1 MERRKFKRRKP
12 ADGEPRNRALDDI
25 EPGASV
31 PVPDR
36 AKRVFARSRSV
47 GDDFAADL
55 DGPMEPLVPR
65 KRRKPD
71 PADQMPEPAPAPL
84 APDDLIERVQDAT
97 HSAEPAPRRRKQV
110 VVAPKKRAVAAP
122 AADPAAEADA
132 DRIRALKEK
141 KARLLAEKKRRAEQL
156 RAEEAARQRAAAEDS
171 ARQTGLQDA
180 LRREANERKESLRAE
195 RERLAA
201 AKAARAEAA
210 RKKAEAEEAA
220 RLQRE
225 RAEAEAQRAREDAE
239 RAKQEARLK
248 RQRDEFEAQLAREEE
263 ARRVRAE
270 AAQRA
275 QDEEARRA
283 QEAEDE
289 ALRAA
294 QDKAERRR
302 AALELRAAERAEEA
316 RLQKEMAARRKR
328 AEDEA
333 RLLAEEEALD
343 DWDDDFEDHDLD
355 VDEADVD
362 VDDDDYEPEPP
373 AAAAAPRRRGAAPVT
388 EPPQPRPSRRAP
400 KPASEAGAAWDTL
413 RPFPVDDRLLER
425 NRVIT
430 AAREDLAH
438 TAFDVLRTRLLQ
450 GLRQNGWSRVAI
462 TSPSKDC
469 GKTFTAANLALS
481 LSRQENCRT
490 ILLDFDMRRPS
501 LARVFGIENCGTL
514 GDMLRGD
521 VAPEDHLRVMGKNTL
536 DVGRNVAFGF
546 NDKVE
551 PYASELLHEAGTA
564 EVLDDM
570 QRRFNADVV
579 LFDMPP
585 ALYHDD
591 VMAARNLFDGVLL
604 VIGGGITKASEV
616 KDVERRLG
624 ADTPF
629 LGSILNFSEGPGIT
643 KYSY

>member
-1 MERRKFKRRKP
+1 MMERRKFKRRKP
-12 ADGEPRNRALDDI
+12 ADGEPRNRALDEI
-25 EPGASV
+25 EPGVSV
-31 PVPDR
+31 PVPDS
-36 AKRVFARSRSV
+36 AKRVFARSRRDHV
-47 GDDFAADL
+47 ADL
-55 DGPMEPLVPR
+55 DGPLEPLVPR

-71 PADQMPEPAPAPL
+71 PSAETPEPMPMS
-84 APDDLIERVQDAT
+84 PDDLIERVQDAT
-97 HSAEPAPRRRKQV
+97 QSPESAPRRRKPV
-110 VVAPKKRAVAAP
+110 VVAPKKRAAATPAVEP
-122 AADPAAEADA
+122 AANAEAE
-132 DRIRALKEK
+132 RIRALKKK
-141 KARLLAEKKRRAEQL
+141 KARLMAEKKRRVEQL
-156 RAEEAARQRAAAEDS
+156 REEEAARQRTAAEDS

-180 LRREANERKESLRAE
+180 LRREANERKESLRAD

-210 RKKAEAEEAA
+210 RKKAKAEDAA
-220 RLQRE
+220 RLQRD
-225 RAEAEAQRAREDAE
+225 RAEAEAN
-239 RAKQEARLK
+239 
-248 RQRDEFEAQLAREEE
+248 LAREE
-263 ARRVRAE
+263 ATRRARAE
-270 AAQRA
+270 ATQRA
-275 QDEEARRA
+275 LEKEARLAQAAEDVALQTA
-283 QEAEDE
+283 QE
-289 ALRAA
+289 
-294 QDKAERRR
+294 KAERRR
-302 AALELRAAERAEEA
+302 AALALRAAEKAEDV
-316 RLQKEMAARRKR
+316 RLQQELSARRKR
-328 AEDEA
+328 AEEEA
-333 RLLAEEEALD
+333 RLLAEEEELD
-343 DWDDDFEDHDLD
+343 DWDDDFEDDDDLEFEETD
-355 VDEADVD
+355 FE
-362 VDDDDYEPEPP
+362 DDDDVEPEPVV
-373 AAAAAPRRRGAAPVT
+373 AATPAPRRRAAAPVNET
-388 EPPQPRPSRRAP
+388 PQPRPSRKAI
-400 KPASEAGAAWDTL
+400 KPASDGGPVWDNL
-413 RPFPVDDRLLER
+413 RTFPVDERLLER
-425 NRVIT
+425 NHVIT
-430 AAREDLAH
+430 AARQDLAH

-501 LARVFGIENCGTL
+501 LDGVFGVENSGTL
-514 GDMLRGD
+514 ADMLRGE

-536 DVGRNVAFGF
+536 DIGRNVAFGF

-551 PYASELLHEAGTA
+551 PYASELLHDSVTA

-570 QRRFNADVV
+570 QHRFNADVV

-604 VIGGGITKASEV
+604 VVGGGITKASEV